1 MIALNQTFQDLTIA
15 LDGGTF
21 HGCTFVRCRL
31 RFSGLAMPDLGG
43 GNRFDSCEWDFLGPA
58 GNTLAFLQMLHQD
71 HGGSEMVENIFAR
84 IRQQPPI
91 ARSPG
96 G

>member
-1 MIALNQTFQDLTIA
+1 MIALNQTFEDLTIA

-31 RFSGLAMPDLGG
+31 RFSGLAMPELGG

-58 GNTLAFLQMLHQD
+58 GNTLAFLQVLSRD
-71 HGGSEMVENIFAR
+71 YGGADMVENIFAR
-84 IRQQPPI
+84 IRDRTAI
-91 ARSPG
+91 A
-96 G
+96 

>member
-58 GNTLAFLQMLHQD
+58 SNTLAFLQVLAHD
-71 HGGSEMVENIFAR
+71 YGGADMVENIFAR
-84 IRQQPPI
+84 IRDRT
-91 ARSPG
+91 AVA
-96 G
+96 